1 MTAGPGGRPLEEIL
15 SKREQQ
21 VMDVVHRRGAAT
33 AAEVYE
39 DLPDA
44 PSYNA
49 VRGVL
54 RLLEEK
60 GRLTH
65 ERDGRRF
72 VYRAAVPAERA
83 GGAALGH
90 LVRTFF
96 GGSTA
101 EMLNTLFESR
111 PPSPAELDRLQR
123 LIDEA
128 RAGRDGADG

>member
-1 MTAGPGGRPLEEIL
+1 MGSEGGARPLDEL
-15 SKREQQ
+15 FSKRERQ
-21 VMDVVHRRGAAT
+21 VMDVVHRRGEAT

-39 DLPDA
+39 ELPDA

-60 GRLTH
+60 GHLVHGR
-65 ERDGRRF
+65 EGRRF

-83 GGAALGH
+83 GRAAVAH

-101 EMLNTLFESR
+101 ELVSTLLDAR
-111 PPSPAELDRLQR
+111 PPSDAELDRLQR

-128 RAGRDGADG
+128 RGEAGS